1 MYIYIYIHTYIYIHI
16 YIYVCIYIY
25 TYMYILVD
33 DDDDNDDVAGVITGN
48 TDPLCLVAFGL
59 FKTRDSANGFEDGSI
74 LTLTRSFFSLGI
86 APDKM
91 F

>member
-33 DDDDNDDVAGVITGN
+33 DDDDDNDDVAGVITGN

-59 FKTRDSANGFEDGSI
+59 LKLEIVQMDSMMGLYSH
-74 LTLTRSFFSLGI
+74 
-86 APDKM
+86 
-91 F
+91 